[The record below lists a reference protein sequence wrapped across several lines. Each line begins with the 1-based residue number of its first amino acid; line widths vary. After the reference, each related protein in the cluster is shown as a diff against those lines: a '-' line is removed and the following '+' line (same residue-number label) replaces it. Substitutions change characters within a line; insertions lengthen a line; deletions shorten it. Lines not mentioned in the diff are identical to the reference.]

1 MLSALGFRHA
11 ALRRARRAYCPGHLT
26 DILAIPNFEA
36 EIAAW
41 DEHWQR
47 RTIEP
52 GIRINRPDDN
62 HEMHRFK
69 SAGLAQWMPA
79 TE

>member
-1 MLSALGFRHA
+1 MMGGFV
-11 ALRRARRAYCPGHLT
+11 GIGT
-26 DILAIPNFEA
+26 ITNFEA
-36 EIAAW
+36 EIVAW

-47 RTIEP
+47 RTIENSRHP
-52 GIRINRPDDN
+52 TRRRE

-79 TE
+79 IE